1 MSASILFIK
10 KYFVNFLVLLLA
22 FNSFGQ
28 ILTENKPQ
36 NALLWQVSGGDLKH
50 PSYVFG
56 TIHLIGKDDFHLSES
71 TREAL
76 SKSEQVTF
84 EIDLEDMNDI
94 SKMMPLLMNAFMKN
108 DTTLSDLLSAEEY
121 KLVEQH
127 FQSLGLPLFF
137 LQKIKPMFLSAFGS
151 EGMMGTENDPESVV
165 SYEFELLKIA
175 QGEQKEIQGLETAEF
190 QMSMFDSIPYKVQ
203 AQMLL
208 ETIKSGDGDQQEF
221 QRMVDLYKNQD
232 IEGMQDL
239 MKEDKDGIG
248 NYEEML
254 LVNRNKNWIPI
265 MEKMMID
272 KPTFFAVGAGHLGG
286 QWGVIKILQS
296 KGYQL
301 EPITW

>member
-1 MSASILFIK
+1 MSASIVFLK

-22 FNSFGQ
+22 VNSFGQ
-28 ILTENKPQ
+28 ILTEEKLQ
-36 NALLWQVSGGDLKH
+36 NALLWRVTGGELEQ

-56 TIHLIGKDDFHLSES
+56 TIHLIGKEDFHLSDP
-71 TREAL
+71 TREAF
-76 SKSEQVTF
+76 SKSEQVAF
-84 EIDLEDMNDI
+84 EIDLEDMTDF

-108 DTTLSDLLSAEEY
+108 DTTLSDLLSPDEY
-121 KLVEQH
+121 QLVEQH
-127 FQSLGLPLFF
+127 FKSLGLPLFF

-151 EGMMGTENDPESVV
+151 ESMFGTEGDSESVV

-175 QGEQKEIQGLETAEF
+175 QAEQKEVKGLETAEF

-208 ETIKSGDGDQQEF
+208 ETIRSGEGDQQEF
-221 QRMVDLYKNQD
+221 QKMVDLYKSQD
-232 IEGMQDL
+232 IEGMQTL

-265 MEKMMID
+265 MEEMMAD
-272 KPTFFAVGAGHLGG
+272 RPTFFAVGAGHLGG
-286 QWGVIKILQS
+286 QWGIVKILQS
-296 KGYQL
+296 KGYEL
-301 EPITW
+301 TPITW